1 MAKYKGGDLRN
12 IGDNISKM
20 KTRSLLKK
28 LNRINKRIESGKFK
42 GPTLE
47 TQRRLKANVEKDIKK
62 IDKASA
68 GMLATAPRS
77 PITKAVNQL
86 EKIATKSAVGRSSN
100 ISPRTQAKIKEKA
113 KQTSLSQSRS
123 PDVFGGPVK
132 TTGMLIR
139 EQPSNKAV
147 TTAKRALKNTPRGSD
162 APSRRPTVGGNMI
175 AATPPGGGTLSK
187 KDVDEYSEAFASPD
201 ADKMYNLSE
210 KNRRKDMN
218 MLERAFDS
226 IKVAGDRATAER
238 RKRGLSD
245 YDMNEEEMLY
255 DTLGGAKKGGRVGA
269 TMKNTKKSSTRKR
282 AAQRGFG
289 VETRG
294 N

>member
-1 MAKYKGGDLRN
+1 MAMNRAEKAKDNLLEAISRERAKSNPSKNRLASLQEQLRRIGGEDVPAKNPDAVSVRNLPKPKG
-12 IGDNISKM
+12 
-20 KTRSLLKK
+20 LLV
-28 LNRINKRIESGKFK
+28 GKPK
-42 GPTLE
+42 PAGLLVGKP
-47 TQRRLKANVEKDIKK
+47 KP
-62 IDKASA
+62 A
-68 GMLATAPRS
+68 GMLVGKPKPAGMLVGEPKRS
-77 PITKAVNQL
+77 GML
-86 EKIATKSAVGRSSN
+86 VGEPKRSGMLVGEPKRSGMLVGEPSRSTSN
-100 ISPRTQAKIKEKA
+100 AKPKA
-113 KQTSLSQSRS
+113 KPTS
-123 PDVFGGPVK
+123 P
-132 TTGMLIR
+132 
-139 EQPSNKAV
+139 
-147 TTAKRALKNTPRGSD
+147 
-162 APSRRPTVGGNMI
+162 RRPTVGGNMI
-175 AATPPGGGTLSK
+175 GGTPPGGGTLSK

-245 YDMNEEEMLY
+245 YDMTEEEMLY

-269 TMKNTKKSSTRKR
+269 TMKKTRKSSVRKR
-282 AAQRGFG
+282 AAKRGFG